1 MICGTIGVMNLV
13 VGCACCIMAVLP
25 FQALAQQRACRSV
38 HLWYA
43 GPEAVAFYNEVTVEK
58 SAPGTYFMAC
68 GFGGGY
74 FGIQEL
80 GNGKKVVLFSVW
92 EPSRGNN
99 PNAVEEDRRVKLI
112 SKGEGIR
119 TGRFGGEGT
128 GGQSFFDYDWKVGE
142 KYGLLVIAEAD
153 GQRTRYSGYFY
164 LPEKKAWQHLATF
177 STLADGKLLRGFY
190 SFVEDFRRNGDSA
203 THQRSA
209 RYSNGW
215 IKTADGQWVA
225 LTRARFTADNN
236 PATNI
241 DAGVEDAN
249 FFLRTGGDTH
259 NDHLQL
265 GHSIDRVPAGIPPLP
280 TQSADGK

>member
-1 MICGTIGVMNLV
+1 MVCGTIAAMNRV
-13 VGCACCIMAVLP
+13 VGCACCIVAVLP
-25 FQALAQQRACRSV
+25 FQASAQQRTCRSV

-92 EPSRGNN
+92 EPNRGNN

-128 GGQSFFDYDWKVGE
+128 GGQSFFDYDW
-142 KYGLLVIAEAD
+142 
-153 GQRTRYSGYFY
+153 
-164 LPEKKAWQHLATF
+164 
-177 STLADGKLLRGFY
+177 
-190 SFVEDFRRNGDSA
+190 
-203 THQRSA
+203 
-209 RYSNGW
+209 
-215 IKTADGQWVA
+215 
-225 LTRARFTADNN
+225 
-236 PATNI
+236 
-241 DAGVEDAN
+241 
-249 FFLRTGGDTH
+249 
-259 NDHLQL
+259 
-265 GHSIDRVPAGIPPLP
+265 
-280 TQSADGK
+280 